1 MHILGD
7 INGAKYLLIS
17 CFNPEPMIIFV
28 VLLVSEFSFDF
39 FDLAPVSE
47 SSQSS
52 WLCAFAKDT

>member
-1 MHILGD
+1 MHVFGD
-7 INGAKYLLIS
+7 INGAKYLLIF

-28 VLLVSEFSFDF
+28 VLLISEFPFDL

-52 WLCAFAKDT
+52 WLCTFAKDT